1 MTVLKVETDIIGSIT
16 VSQIGRAVILVIIY
30 VEILKTGVIVFSVL
44 NVSMWCHT
52 DRYVPVLDLVGWY
65 WKYPHIGQR
74 EHVQITD
81 I

>member
-44 NVSMWCHT
+44 NVSM
-52 DRYVPVLDLVGWY
+52 
-65 WKYPHIGQR
+65 
-74 EHVQITD
+74 
-81 I
+81 